1 MTLKLINRNKLAT
14 FVKLVKQENREKEK
28 VRNRSSGWCR

>member
-14 FVKLVKQENREKEK
+14 FVKLVKEENSEKEK
-28 VRNRSSGWCR
+28 VRNRSSGGCR